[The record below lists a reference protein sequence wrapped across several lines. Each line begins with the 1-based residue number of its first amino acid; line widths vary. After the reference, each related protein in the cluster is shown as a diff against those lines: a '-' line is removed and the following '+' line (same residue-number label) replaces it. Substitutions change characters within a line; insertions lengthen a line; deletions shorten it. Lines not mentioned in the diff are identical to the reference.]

1 MLTELSIR
9 NLAIVDSVSLTL
21 SPGFNVL
28 TGETGAGKSI
38 IVEALS
44 LLCGGR
50 ASADDVRTGCDRLVV
65 QASFDGREVEALG
78 PALAA
83 QGIELEDGRI
93 VLRREVTATGRS
105 RAWVNDVSVTT
116 TTLASVGTQ
125 LVNIHGQHDARGLLD
140 PEVQRE
146 ILDRFAEAAGLRE
159 QVATAF
165 DAVVEVRAEIDRLT
179 SRRDEAVKRAD
190 YLRHVVTEI
199 GEARLVPGEDAR
211 LDEEARRLSHVEEL
225 RLHVG
230 QVMATVN
237 GDEGSAVDSLGSAR
251 RVLAAAAR
259 LDPSLEPLVAQ
270 LEAALDQLKEAA
282 RDMAH
287 YEAALDADP
296 ARLAEVERRRDLV
309 YRLTR
314 KHGGTIEQVLDVLTA
329 AQRELDLLD
338 TVATDLGALTQRAA
352 AAERVRAEATAA
364 LSAAREA
371 AAGRLAE
378 QVSRVFPALG
388 LTDGR
393 FAVSLAPLES
403 PARHGAEEVTFVTS
417 LNVGHDPRPLA
428 RVASGGDL
436 SRVMLALT
444 TVLTRMHRVPTLVF
458 DEVDA
463 GVGGRVAT
471 QLGALLAQVSEVHQ
485 VLVITHLAQVA
496 ARAFAQVVVTKSA
509 DAGVTT
515 ADLQRVEGRDRVRE
529 IARMLGGAESA
540 ASLRH
545 ARELLAP
552 GTA

>member
-38 IVEALS
+38 IVEALG

-65 QASFDGREVEALG
+65 QASFDGPAVEALG

-116 TTLASVGTQ
+116 TTLGSVGTQ

-146 ILDRFAEAAGLRE
+146 ILDRFAEAAALRE

-190 YLRHVVTEI
+190 YLRHVVAEI

-225 RLHVG
+225 RLHIG
-230 QVMATVN
+230 QAMATVN
-237 GDEGSAVDSLGSAR
+237 GDEGSAVDSLGMAR

-259 LDPSLEPLVAQ
+259 LDPSLETLVGQ

-314 KHGGTIEQVLDVLTA
+314 KHGGTIEQVLDVLTT

-338 TVATDLGALTQRAA
+338 TAATDLGALTQRAA

-364 LSAAREA
+364 LTAARTA

-388 LTDGR
+388 LNDGR
-393 FAVSLAPLES
+393 FAVSLAPLEA

-417 LNVGHDPRPLA
+417 LNV
-428 RVASGGDL
+428 
-436 SRVMLALT
+436 
-444 TVLTRMHRVPTLVF
+444 
-458 DEVDA
+458 
-463 GVGGRVAT
+463 
-471 QLGALLAQVSEVHQ
+471 
-485 VLVITHLAQVA
+485 
-496 ARAFAQVVVTKSA
+496 
-509 DAGVTT
+509 
-515 ADLQRVEGRDRVRE
+515 
-529 IARMLGGAESA
+529 
-540 ASLRH
+540 
-545 ARELLAP
+545 
-552 GTA
+552 